1 MQRPKRCTAQ
11 VTQEKA
17 STDSL
22 RRAQQAQ
29 QRRGWPE
36 VPLVVLAI
44 DLVFECDPSGEPDSK
59 DEFSLRIQPETLTR
73 HYFGERNFSLVVVQV
88 AWNRQ
93 LLVSKESV
101 KEN

>member
-1 MQRPKRCTAQ
+1 MDK
-11 VTQEKA
+11 
-17 STDSL
+17 
-22 RRAQQAQ
+22 
-29 QRRGWPE
+29 
-36 VPLVVLAI
+36 
-44 DLVFECDPSGEPDSK
+44 
-59 DEFSLRIQPETLTR
+59 FSLRIQPETRTR